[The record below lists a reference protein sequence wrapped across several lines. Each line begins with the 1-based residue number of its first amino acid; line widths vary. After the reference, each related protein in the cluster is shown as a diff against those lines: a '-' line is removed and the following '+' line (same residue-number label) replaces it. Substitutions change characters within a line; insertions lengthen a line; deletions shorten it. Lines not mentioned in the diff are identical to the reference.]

1 MIGSYFAIANWRGTL
16 RVRSVAVLPFQN
28 LSHAPADD
36 YLADGTTE
44 ALITELG
51 RVSAL
56 PVTSRTSSDR
66 YRKSTKSLKEI
77 AGDLRVDAI
86 VEGAVLRAG
95 DNLRISVQLIEA
107 GSDRQIWSE
116 SYERKLDDVLTLQGE
131 IARSI
136 ASAVRVKVTT
146 EQQAELSRPRPVN
159 PEAYQLYVRGRFNW
173 NKLTAD
179 GSRRAI
185 ADFEQAIAK
194 DPRFA
199 LAYAG
204 LADAYA
210 ELPVSF
216 GAPASEAY
224 PKAKSA
230 AEQALAIE
238 PQLADAVNVLAEVAA
253 YSWQWPE
260 AERLFKQVFRLN
272 PSHAQASHDYGFY
285 LIAMGRLK
293 EATEWNQR
301 ACVLDPLSIYF
312 ASDLAMLPYMQHDYA
327 EAIRQTQRVLAMDT
341 KYPVTYLNLALA
353 YAANREFDEAIK
365 AANKSVQLEG
375 DNPFMLSTLSYVNGM
390 AGKTA
395 DAHQALQRLNDMG
408 KKRPVS
414 AFYRGFALLG
424 MGQYKQAMSSFSQA
438 YDERF
443 YALAFA
449 KVLPE
454 FEPLRTD
461 PRFKELVHRM
471 RLPE

>member
-1 MIGSYFAIANWRGTL
+1 
-16 RVRSVAVLPFQN
+16 
-28 LSHAPADD
+28 
-36 YLADGTTE
+36 
-44 ALITELG
+44 
-51 RVSAL
+51 
-56 PVTSRTSSDR
+56 
-66 YRKSTKSLKEI
+66 
-77 AGDLRVDAI
+77 
-86 VEGAVLRAG
+86 
-95 DNLRISVQLIEA
+95 
-107 GSDRQIWSE
+107 
-116 SYERKLDDVLTLQGE
+116 
-131 IARSI
+131 
-136 ASAVRVKVTT
+136 
-146 EQQAELSRPRPVN
+146 
-159 PEAYQLYVRGRFNW
+159 LYVRGRFNW

-179 GSRRAI
+179 GSRKAI

-216 GAPASEAY
+216 GTPASEAY
-224 PKAKSA
+224 PKAKRA
-230 AEQALAIE
+230 AELALAIE
-238 PQLADAVNVLAEVAA
+238 PQLVEAVNVLAEVAA

-301 ACVLDPLSIYF
+301 ACVLDPLSVYF

-341 KYPVTYLNLALA
+341 SYPVTYLNLALA
-353 YAANREFDEAIK
+353 YAANRQFDQAIE

-375 DNPFMLSTLSYVNGM
+375 DNPFMLSTLSYVNGR

-395 DAHQALQRLNDMG
+395 DARHALQRLDGMG

-424 MGQYKQAMSSFSQA
+424 MGEYKQAMNSFSKA

-443 YALAFA
+443 YALAFV
-449 KVLPE
+449 KFLPE

-461 PRFKELVHRM
+461 PRFQELVHRVQ
-471 RLPE
+471 LPH